1 MVLANIAL
9 SSMTGFARGHGVC
22 GSYAWAWEIK
32 SVNGKGLDLRL
43 RLPSGWD
50 AIEALARARLAEALT
65 RGSVQA
71 NLTVE
76 RSGAAPVVRVNAAVL
91 EALLATI
98 RQIAPKV
105 EALPPS
111 LDGLLALKGV
121 IEVGD
126 SEESEEERRGVE
138 AAVIDGFAEALGA
151 LGEMR
156 RHEGAALGR
165 VLSARLGEIAALAGR
180 AERSPGRRPDA
191 IRARLAEQVAALLA
205 QSERFDPDRLHQE
218 AIMIAT
224 KADVREELDRLA
236 AHVAQAQHL
245 IEQGGPIGRRLDFLA
260 QELNREAN
268 TLCAK
273 ANDVELTNI
282 GLELKAAVEQF
293 REQVQNVE

>member
-1 MVLANIAL
+1 MAL

-43 RLPSGWD
+43 RLPPGWE
-50 AIEALARARLAEALT
+50 AIEKALRARTAVTLAR
-65 RGSVQA
+65 GSIQA
-71 NLTVE
+71 SLSIE
-76 RSGAAPVVRVNAAVL
+76 RIGAAVAVRVNTAVL
-91 EALLATI
+91 EAVLAAA
-98 RQIAPKV
+98 RQLARRI
-105 EALPPS
+105 EASPPT
-111 LDGLLALKGV
+111 LDGLLGLKGV
-121 IEVGD
+121 LEVSD
-126 SEESEEERRGVE
+126 PEENEKERRGAE
-138 AAVIDGFAEALGA
+138 AAVTTGFVEVIAALA
-151 LGEMR
+151 EMR
-156 RHEGAALGR
+156 RHEGQSLAR
-165 VLSARLGEIAALAGR
+165 VLAARLNEIAALTER
-180 AERSPGRRPDA
+180 AELAPSRRPEA

-205 QSERFDPDRLHQE
+205 QSELFDPERLHQE
-218 AIMIAT
+218 AILIAT

-236 AHVAQAQHL
+236 AHVAQARAL
-245 IEQGGPIGRRLDFLA
+245 IGQDGPIGRRLDFLA

>member
-1 MVLANIAL
+1 MAL
-9 SSMTGFARGHGVC
+9 SSMTGFARGHGVS
-22 GSYAWAWEIK
+22 GPYAWAWEIK
-32 SVNGKGLDLRL
+32 SVNGKGLDVRL
-43 RLPSGWD
+43 RTPPGWD
-50 AIEALARARLAEALT
+50 AIEVPVRARVAEALT

-76 RSGAAPVVRVNAAVL
+76 RSGAAPTVRINDAVL
-91 EALLATI
+91 DAILTTVRKLEGKIEAS
-98 RQIAPKV
+98 R
-105 EALPPS
+105 PS

-121 IEVGD
+121 IEVAD
-126 SEESEEERRGVE
+126 AEEREDERRSAE
-138 AAVIDGFAEALGA
+138 SAVIAGFGQVIGSLA
-151 LGEMR
+151 EMR
-156 RHEGAALGR
+156 RREGGALEAI
-165 VLSARLGEIAALAGR
+165 LSTRLGELAALTER
-180 AERSPGRRPDA
+180 AERSPDRRPEA
-191 IRARLAEQVAALLA
+191 IRARLAEQIAALLA
-205 QSERFDPDRLHQE
+205 QSERFDADRLHQE

-236 AHVAQAQHL
+236 AHLAQARHL
-245 IEQGGPIGRRLDFLA
+245 IGQGGPVGRRLDFLA

>member
-1 MVLANIAL
+1 MAL

-43 RLPSGWD
+43 RLPPGWD
-50 AIEALARARLAEALT
+50 AIEVPVRARISEALT

-71 NLTVE
+71 NLTIE
-76 RSGAAPVVRVNAAVL
+76 RSGAAPSVRVNAAVL
-91 EALLATI
+91 DAILAAI
-98 RQIAPKV
+98 RQIAPKI
-105 EALPPS
+105 EASPPS

-121 IEVGD
+121 LEIGD
-126 SEESEEERRGVE
+126 SEEREEDRRGAETV
-138 AAVIDGFAEALGA
+138 VIEGFGAALGA

-165 VLSARLGEIAALAGR
+165 VLSTRLGEIAALAGR
-180 AERSPGRRPDA
+180 AERVPGRRPDA
-191 IRARLAEQVAALLA
+191 IRARLAEQVATLLA